1 MSDVTVF
8 KMISGEEVMGK
19 IIEDQEG
26 SYMVKEPASIHMT
39 DQGQGKVGVGI
50 APYMPYAKEKK
61 IQINKLAVAAL
72 GTAADEMEAEYQRI
86 FGHGLITPKKAIIG
100 A

>member
-19 IIEDQEG
+19 IIEEQDG
-26 SYMVKEPASIHMT
+26 FYMLKQPASIMMT
-39 DQGQGKVGVGI
+39 DQGGGKVGVGI
-50 APYMPYAKEKK
+50 APYMPYAKEKQ
-61 IQINKLAVAAL
+61 IQINKLAIAAV
-72 GTAADEMEAEYQRI
+72 GSAADELEAEYQRI
-86 FGHGLITPKKAIIG
+86 FGHGLITPPKGIIG